1 MDLDQK
7 CKSEQE
13 KTRALQDDIDSKAK
27 DILMLKSNLID
38 SENRYSSL
46 KAEMV
51 DSDSKVTEL
60 KDQSLVLMNKLQ
72 NNEEA
77 LIIIDRQKGDLLL

>member
-13 KTRALQDDIDSKAK
+13 KTRILQDDIDSKAK

>member
-1 MDLDQK
+1 
-7 CKSEQE
+7 
-13 KTRALQDDIDSKAK
+13 
-27 DILMLKSNLID
+27 MLKSNLID

-46 KAEMV
+46 KADMA
-51 DSDSKVTEL
+51 DSDSKITEL